1 MIRINLL
8 PFRAARKKENIRRQ
22 ISVFALCFIF
32 VIVVAVYWNIHLGG
46 QIDDLKTKVEETK
59 KEVAK
64 YTKITKQIARIKKQ
78 LQLLRQKTQVIEKLQ
93 RNRFQPVKL
102 LDTMSTKVVAKRMW
116 FSGFKEKGRKVNI
129 NGIALDNRTVA
140 DFMTRL
146 QGTGLFQSVKLK
158 KIQKHVIKGA
168 KLKKFQVTCTKKGA
182 KKPKKK
188 KKPKGRK
195 KK

>member
-32 VIVVAVYWNIHLGG
+32 VIIVAFYWNIRLGN
-46 QIDDLKTKVEETK
+46 QINDLKAKVETTK

-64 YTKITKQIARIKKQ
+64 YEKITKQIARIKKQ
-78 LQLLRQKTQVIEKLQ
+78 LRLLQQKTRVIRILE
-93 RNRFQPVKL
+93 RNRFEPVKL
-102 LDTMSTKVVAKRMW
+102 LDTMSAKVVAKRMW
-116 FSGFKEKGRKVNI
+116 FSGFEEKGNKVNI

-146 QGTGLFQSVKLK
+146 QGTGLFQSVKLN

-168 KLKKFQVTCTKKGA
+168 NLKKFRVTCTKKSP
-182 KKPKKK
+182 KQPKKK
-188 KKPKGRK
+188 KGPKGK
-195 KK
+195 KKR

>member
-22 ISVFALCFIF
+22 ISVFALCLIF
-32 VIVVAVYWNIHLGG
+32 VIIVAIYWNIRLGN
-46 QIDDLKTKVEETK
+46 QITDLKTRVAATK

-78 LQLLRQKTQVIEKLQ
+78 LKLLKQKTRIIKVLE
-93 RNRFQPVKL
+93 RNRFEPVKL
-102 LDTMSTKVVAKRMW
+102 LDTMSDKVVAKRMW
-116 FSGFKEKGRKVNI
+116 FSGFQEKGKKVNI

-168 KLKKFQVTCTKKGA
+168 KLKKFQVSCTKKSSE
-182 KKPKKK
+182 KPKKK
-188 KKPKGRK
+188 KKPRGKRK
-195 KK
+195 K

>member
-32 VIVVAVYWNIHLGG
+32 VIIVAFYWNIRLGN
-46 QIDDLKTKVEETK
+46 QIDDLKTKVAATK

-64 YTKITKQIARIKKQ
+64 YTKITKQIARIKRQ
-78 LQLLRQKTQVIEKLQ
+78 LRLLRQKTRVIRKLE

-102 LDTMSTKVVAKRMW
+102 LDTMSAKVVVKRMW
-116 FSGFKEKGRKVNI
+116 FTGFEEKGRRVNI

-146 QGTGLFQSVKLK
+146 QGTGLFQSVKLN

-168 KLKKFQVTCTKKGA
+168 KLKRFRVTCIKKGP
-182 KKPKKK
+182 KRPKKK
-188 KKPKGRK
+188 KRPRGRRRK
-195 KK
+195 

>member
-32 VIVVAVYWNIHLGG
+32 VVIVAFYWNIRLSG
-46 QIDDLKTKVEETK
+46 QIDDLKTKVETTK

-64 YTKITKQIARIKKQ
+64 YTKITKQIARIKKK
-78 LQLLRQKTQVIEKLQ
+78 LRLLKQKIRVIKKLQ

-102 LDTMSTKVVAKRMW
+102 LDTMSDKVVAKRMW
-116 FSGFKEKGRKVNI
+116 FSGFQEKGKKVNI

-168 KLKKFQVTCTKKGA
+168 KLKKFQVVCTKKSP
-182 KKPKKK
+182 KPKK
-188 KKPKGRK
+188 KKPKGK
-195 KK
+195 KKK